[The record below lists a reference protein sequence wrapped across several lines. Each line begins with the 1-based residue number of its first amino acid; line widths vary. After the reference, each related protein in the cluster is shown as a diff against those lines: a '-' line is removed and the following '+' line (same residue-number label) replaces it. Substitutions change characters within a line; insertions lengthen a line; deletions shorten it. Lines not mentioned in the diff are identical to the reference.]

1 MPLHSLNAS
10 RLIFFCGRP
19 SAEQFWRVAVRAVD
33 CVGYIASFLVL
44 LTFYMK
50 EMVPLRAAALCS
62 NVAFLV
68 YGGLL
73 HLAPIILLHDALIPI
88 NICRLVS
95 ALRANS
101 IAFLPDNLRRLALH
115 LSASKSFT
123 EGPVLRSPTAT
134 PERPTAPIPR
144 VAHRCVTIDVQ
155 RGGPPR
161 AGRSVSRDIA

>member
-1 MPLHSLNAS
+1 M
-10 RLIFFCGRP
+10 
-19 SAEQFWRVAVRAVD
+19 RAVD

-68 YGGLL
+68 YGGSL
-73 HLAPIILLHDALIPI
+73 HLTPIILLHGALIPI
-88 NICRLVS
+88 NVCRLVS

-115 LSASKSFT
+115 LYTF
-123 EGPVLRSPTAT
+123 
-134 PERPTAPIPR
+134 
-144 VAHRCVTIDVQ
+144 
-155 RGGPPR
+155 
-161 AGRSVSRDIA
+161 